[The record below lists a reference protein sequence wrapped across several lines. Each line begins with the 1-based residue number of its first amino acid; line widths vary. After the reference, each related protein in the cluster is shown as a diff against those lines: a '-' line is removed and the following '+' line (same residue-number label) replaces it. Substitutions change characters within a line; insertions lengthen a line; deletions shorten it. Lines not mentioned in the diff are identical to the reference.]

1 MVFNPA
7 TVKDNATYER
17 PHQYPTG
24 IEYVVVNGV
33 PVLDP
38 KGLTGARPGRP
49 LYGPARTA
57 MSAFD
62 SRLAG
67 PSLIGSR
74 RAAVVMAP
82 MLALALIGPRWSP
95 PRKAA
100 RAASR
105 ARAS

>member
-1 MVFNPA
+1 MGIRDRGLIRVRLPGRPRGLQPA

-49 LYGPARTA
+49 LYGPARQ
-57 MSAFD
+57 
-62 SRLAG
+62 
-67 PSLIGSR
+67 P
-74 RAAVVMAP
+74 
-82 MLALALIGPRWSP
+82 
-95 PRKAA
+95 
-100 RAASR
+100 
-105 ARAS
+105 